1 MHLYVYMNI
10 YIYIH
15 ILNNCIAW
23 LSVSIYSRTLI
34 DNPPYELLQRFHVG
48 GASSACMRNGLAL
61 VVGTAS
67 HWSTSRTTRV
77 FNF

>member
-1 MHLYVYMNI
+1 MYIYLHKYYIYMHLYVYM

-23 LSVSIYSRTLI
+23 LSVSIYSHTLI

-48 GASSACMRNGLAL
+48 GASSTCMRNGLAL

-67 HWSTSRTTRV
+67 H
-77 FNF
+77 